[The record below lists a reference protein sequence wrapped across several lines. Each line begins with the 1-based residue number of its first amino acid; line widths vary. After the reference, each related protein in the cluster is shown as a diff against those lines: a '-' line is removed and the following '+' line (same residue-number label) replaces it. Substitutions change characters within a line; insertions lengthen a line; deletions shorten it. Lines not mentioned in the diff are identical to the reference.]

1 MWPDLFL
8 AQEATD
14 ITSPKSGINW
24 ADVIDSLARTP
35 LSKVVIF
42 VAICTAI
49 RLAVA
54 PYLAKTVPH
63 KRSGMYTFAKY
74 VNEALDAVV
83 YAGVFVF
90 LLIRPFCIQAFKIPS
105 GSMLDTLQIDD
116 FIVAN
121 KAIYRYSEPVDGDI
135 VVFRPPKIA
144 ATKDQLDKDGEVN
157 VDFIKRLIGSPGDVI
172 EIKDGTLYRNGKPV
186 IEKYIKDK
194 PDYDFKIVND
204 NGTYKPLSISG
215 ESVNA
220 DNHTADFYRLNDFK
234 SMDRLRKLPPA
245 PIPKGMYLFMGDNR
259 LNSFDGRAWGLV
271 PREDIIGRSEF
282 IWLPF
287 SRWRIT
293 R

>member
-14 ITSPKSGINW
+14 VTSSKSGVNW

-54 PYLAKTVPH
+54 PYLAKTAVH
-63 KRSGMYTFAKY
+63 KRAGLYTFAKY

-135 VVFRPPKIA
+135 VVFRPPVIA

-172 EIKDGTLYRNGKPV
+172 EIKDGTLYRNGKQV
-186 IEKYIKDK
+186 VEKYIKDK

-204 NGTYKPLSISG
+204 NGKYWPLSISG

-220 DNHTADFYRLNDFK
+220 DNHTADAYRLNDFK
-234 SMDRLRKLPPA
+234 SMDKLRKLPPA
-245 PIPKGMYLFMGDNR
+245 AIPKGYYLFMGDNR